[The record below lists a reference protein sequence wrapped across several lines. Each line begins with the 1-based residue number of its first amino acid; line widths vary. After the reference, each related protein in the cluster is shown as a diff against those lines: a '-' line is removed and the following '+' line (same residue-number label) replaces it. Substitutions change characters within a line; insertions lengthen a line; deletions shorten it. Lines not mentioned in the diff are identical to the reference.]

1 MLLASC
7 ISPKVEYIDRPVVPE
22 VAFPVFPDIGEVSRN
37 PDGTVTVPGEWIVRL
52 AEYKIRIEETEK
64 NYKALKNLY
73 EGNNGK

>member
-7 ISPKVEYIDRPVVPE
+7 ISPKVRPVVPE
-22 VAFPVFPDIGEVSRN
+22 VAFPVFPYIYIGEESRN